1 MQIKWACR
9 DKALGHIPNEFEG
22 SRFIYKALRGP
33 FFASTNVVDIVEWPY
48 SDGLSEGRLNE
59 RPYSL

>member
-1 MQIKWACR
+1 MQIKWAYR
-9 DKALGHIPNEFEG
+9 DRALGHIPNKFKG

-33 FFASTNVVDIVEWPY
+33 FFAGINVMNIIEWPY
-48 SDGLSEGRLNE
+48 SNGLGKGRLGE